1 MRSSISLALGCALAV
16 WACQGEPQKAETS
29 KVDLK
34 EVLPGT
40 WETKFF
46 QIKMPTHNDS
56 DSTSVFEA
64 SEEYWEAKFQV
75 KPYRTY
81 FGPDQKYRTAYRGL
95 QGHLISESRGVWNAF
110 GDTLMMI
117 QKDGT
122 LQYKLLVEKG
132 QAHFSAL
139 LDWDQ
144 DGEEDDEYYMIYRLV
159 SKSSA
164 E

>member
-1 MRSSISLALGCALAV
+1 
-16 WACQGEPQKAETS
+16 
-29 KVDLK
+29 
-34 EVLPGT
+34 
-40 WETKFF
+40 
-46 QIKMPTHNDS
+46 
-56 DSTSVFEA
+56 
-64 SEEYWEAKFQV
+64 
-75 KPYRTY
+75 
-81 FGPDQKYRTAYRGL
+81 
-95 QGHLISESRGVWNAF
+95 
-110 GDTLMMI
+110 MMI